1 MKILGFDIND
11 AGCDSH
17 TCHVREIFNI
27 PNDNETKVPC
37 ECIPRTDVA
46 TRRNI
51 ISRLRQYVPLWQ
63 SRKIEQLEN
72 APGSVYVTKC
82 PICENSVSHIGGAG
96 RVCDTPGCSHTQE

>member
-1 MKILGFDIND
+1 MKILGFDINE

-17 TCHVREIFNI
+17 TCYVREAFNI
-27 PNDNETKVPC
+27 KCGNEAKVTC

-63 SRKIEQLEN
+63 SRRIMQLEGTE
-72 APGSVYVTKC
+72 GSVYVTAC
-82 PICENSVSHIGGAG
+82 PICKNSVSHIGGAG
-96 RVCDTPGCSHTQE
+96 RVCDTPGCEHTKE